1 MQGLD
6 DSQVDAVGELGF
18 QLVKDIIEQGHA
30 EAQSMIQQ
38 DLDRILCHV
47 EALQS
52 AEVTPINGPNTEAM
66 LEEYHIRTRNTV
78 VSAVAPITARLE
90 VLEQTWAHTP
100 LPLSQVATFDH
111 EALVHGLH
119 ATLVPHIVAM
129 CPEPVDYELLTEQ
142 LSQAVKRHI
151 SQLIDLASDKWE
163 MAGLI
168 VERLIPVLPTIYPP
182 AGSSVEIPAFVAQ
195 VTASKSI
202 SSGLRS

>member
-1 MQGLD
+1 LD

-30 EAQSMIQQ
+30 EARSMIQQ

-52 AEVTPINGPNTEAM
+52 AEVMPINGPNTEAM
-66 LEEYHIRTRNTV
+66 LEEYHIRTCNTV
-78 VSAVAPITARLE
+78 VSAVALITARLE
-90 VLEQTWAHTP
+90 VLEQMRARTL

-111 EALVHGLH
+111 KAVVHGLH

-142 LSQAVKRHI
+142 LSQAVKHHI

-168 VERLIPVLPTIYPP
+168 MERLIPVLLTIYPP